1 MGGDVDGGA
10 DVASLLREAETS
22 RRMGRLAAARD
33 GFMRSAEAAEAAE
46 DTEAFVTAALGLG
59 GIWVHEQRDVVAR
72 AAVHSIWQR
81 AGYRARAGSLE
92 RSRLAVREAA
102 EATYEGGPVEDVMTS
117 VEEVRSFGDPAA
129 TAEALSLLHHVQ
141 LGPRYAE
148 TRLPLADEI
157 VTLAASA
164 HDTLLSLMGL
174 CWRTVDLFLLG
185 DPRAG
190 QSLVEL
196 TERAQAEE
204 CEALGFVADVL
215 AAMVLARAGRFER
228 AEAVATEACDRGA
241 RAGDPDA
248 LAYFGAMLAPLR
260 WWQGRAS
267 EIVETVRTIST
278 SPRLGTNDHV
288 YVAADA
294 LLSAAL
300 GDTDSSEEALARLHG
315 IGLDR
320 IPHSSSWLTTQ
331 FLVAETAF
339 LIGDS
344 QLAAAVRDLLAPYAH
359 LPVMPSLAVVCLG
372 SCERAL
378 GLCAA
383 VVGQGDAAVHH
394 LESAIRADQRLGNR
408 PMTALT
414 EHSLAGILRARGR
427 QGDGVWADELSTR
440 AQARAGRVGLVL
452 APEPAW
458 LAPGELAARTAHRP
472 RDALLQPRAG
482 GWRVVVDGR
491 STLLPNLV
499 GFGYLAHLISHPRRH
514 VEVLDLASGGLIRL
528 SAGDVVADAS
538 ALASYRRRVRELT
551 DLIERPTLPPS
562 TAEAYRAELATLTET
577 LRSAVGLGG
586 RSRSFPHN
594 GERARTAVR
603 KAIVRAVSMIGAAEP
618 ELGHHLDSSVETGTT
633 CCYSPAP
640 GWSVQTQVASD

>member
-1 MGGDVDGGA
+1 MAVGADQAA
-10 DVASLLREAETS
+10 DVASLLSHAETS
-22 RRMGRLAAARD
+22 RRTGWLSAARE
-33 GFMRSAEAAEAAE
+33 GFLRGAEAAEAAG
-46 DTEAFVTAALGLG
+46 DTEAFVTAALGIG

-81 AGYRARAGSLE
+81 AAELTQSGSLE
-92 RSRLAVREAA
+92 RARLAVRAAA
-102 EATYEGGPVEDVMTS
+102 EATYEGGAVEDVMTA
-117 VEEVRSFGDPAA
+117 VEDVRLFGDPAA

-157 VTLAASA
+157 VALAAAA
-164 HDTLLSLMGL
+164 HDNLFSLMGL

-185 DPRAG
+185 DPRAS

-215 AAMVLARAGRFER
+215 EAMTYARAGRFEQ
-228 AEAVATEACDRGA
+228 AESAAAAAWERGT

-248 LAYFGAMLAPLR
+248 PAYFGAMLAPLR
-260 WWQGRAS
+260 WWQGRAG

-278 SPRLGTNDHV
+278 SPRLGANDHV

-294 LLSAAL
+294 LLSSSL
-300 GDTDSSEEALARLHG
+300 GDTDSAEEALARLHA

-339 LIGDS
+339 LAGDS
-344 QLAAAVRDLLAPYAH
+344 QLAAEVRDLLAPYAH

-383 VVGQGDAAVHH
+383 AVGQGDAAVHH
-394 LESAIRADQRLGNR
+394 LESAIRADLRLGNR

-414 EHSLAGILRARGR
+414 EHTLAGILRARGR
-427 QGDGVWADELSTR
+427 QGDNVWADELSTR
-440 AQARAGRVGLVL
+440 SAARAGRIGMVL
-452 APEPAW
+452 PAMPAW
-458 LAPGELAARTAHRP
+458 LAPGELSARTAHRP
-472 RDALLQPRAG
+472 RDAMLQPRAG

-499 GFGYLAHLISHPRRH
+499 GFGYLSHLVAQPRRH
-514 VEVLDLASGGLIRL
+514 VEALDLVSGGVIR
-528 SAGDVVADAS
+528 SASAHMVADGP
-538 ALASYRRRVRELT
+538 ALASYRRRARELT
-551 DLIERPTLPPS
+551 ELIERPGLPTA
-562 TAEAYRAELATLTET
+562 TAEAYHLELDTLTEAI
-577 LRSAVGLGG
+577 RAAVGLGG
-586 RSRSFPHN
+586 RTRSFPHN

-603 KAIVRAVSMIGAAEP
+603 KAIVRAVSLIEEAEP
-618 ELGHHLDSSVETGTT
+618 ELGHHLHSSVETGAT

-640 GWSVQTQVASD
+640 GWNIQTQAGTD